1 MPVEVLLVERD
12 AAAIDVRLIQKLSKA
27 SSVTVSITAENDGE
41 AALGILADPQ
51 FKPALVITNMIQAKV
66 GAPNLI
72 ERCVE
77 KRIPVV
83 VFGGCENPAHKAES
97 LMLGVKEVVEK
108 PSGMDEYTTA
118 LWDLI
123 WKWTARE
130 TS

>member
-83 VFGGCENPAHKAES
+83 VFGGCENSRRPRLSRGALFCRRYLGLTLDRS
-97 LMLGVKEVVEK
+97 LGF
-108 PSGMDEYTTA
+108 
-118 LWDLI
+118 LWQLLEDQLVGLLD
-123 WKWTARE
+123 
-130 TS
+130 